1 MDKPISFAADIG
13 PLFTQID
20 IDHMSWFCNLA
31 NYDDVKTNASDILS
45 RLKGEG
51 GAVMPPP
58 PSRGGEG
65 PWTADKIAL
74 FEAWIDNGC
83 LP

>member
-1 MDKPISFAADIG
+1 MAKTSFKTDIL

-20 IDHMSWFCNLA
+20 IAHMA
-31 NYDDVKTNASDILS
+31 NHFDLSKYNDVKTNAQHILA
-45 RLKGEG
+45 RLKAQG

-58 PSRGGEG
+58 SAKGGDG
-65 PWTADKIAL
+65 PWPPEKIAL
-74 FEAWIDNGC
+74 FQTWIDDGC

>member
-1 MDKPISFAADIG
+1 MANTSFNADIL

-20 IDHMSWFCNLA
+20 IDHMA
-31 NYDDVKTNASDILS
+31 NHFDLSKYEDVKANAQNILA
-45 RLKGEG
+45 RLQAHG

-58 PSRGGEG
+58 PAKGGDG
-65 PWTADKIAL
+65 PWSAKWIAL
-74 FEAWIDNGC
+74 FQTWIDDGC

>member
-1 MDKPISFAADIG
+1 MDQSVGFAASIK

-20 IDHMSWFCNLA
+20 IDHMTWFCDLA
-31 NYDDVKTNASDILS
+31 NYDDVKTNAQEILH

-58 PSRGGEG
+58 RNKGGDG
-65 PWTADKIAL
+65 PWSDSQIAL
-74 FEAWIDNGC
+74 FQSWIDGGC
-83 LP
+83 AP